1 MPPGGEGPT
10 YSPNSWDV
18 VFIDDEP
25 LPGVS
30 KIKGLP
36 TLSIDKKKANGVD
49 GATITV
55 NGYLPGPI
63 EIETTLW
70 TVEQWEFFLVM
81 VPKLWRRPNKKATFK
96 ELAKTISNPATDVFG
111 ITQIVIIGISVPED
125 GPVRGTKIVRIKA
138 HEYVPSQKGNKTKTV
153 KSGAKVAQTKEH
165 RMPAN
170 AGGEA
175 PSLTDTGPTG
185 AKKAS

>member
-1 MPPGGEGPT
+1 
-10 YSPNSWDV
+10 
-18 VFIDDEP
+18 
-25 LPGVS
+25 
-30 KIKGLP
+30 
-36 TLSIDKKKANGVD
+36 
-49 GATITV
+49 
-55 NGYLPGPI
+55 
-63 EIETTLW
+63 
-70 TVEQWEFFLVM
+70 
-81 VPKLWRRPNKKATFK
+81 
-96 ELAKTISNPATDVFG
+96 
-111 ITQIVIIGISVPED
+111 VIIGISVPED